1 MNKNLIKYYALIIF
15 LLFYYYNII
24 LYQIQIGGLIYQI
37 LMLVLIISNS
47 IILIKCKNNI
57 KYKPLIIL
65 LYLLIWI
72 FSKSTLQ
79 CFFAYSNILILCI
92 TGFMESN
99 LIKLLSILISIFI
112 YLFFLPL
119 LFFFLINFGFSLDED
134 KLIKDVYEDTHY
146 ICNNDYELYTYSAGA
161 MDSFHYSIGK
171 YYEFIKINDIL
182 YIVYK
187 ERNEVNREEY
197 YNYLDTN
204 NCFLVGDKNGHN

>member
-15 LLFYYYNII
+15 LLFYYSNII

-79 CFFAYSNILILCI
+79 CFFACSNILILCI

-146 ICNNDYELYTYSAGA
+146 ICDNDYELYTYSAGA

-204 NCFLVGDKNGHN
+204 NCFLVGDKNGYN